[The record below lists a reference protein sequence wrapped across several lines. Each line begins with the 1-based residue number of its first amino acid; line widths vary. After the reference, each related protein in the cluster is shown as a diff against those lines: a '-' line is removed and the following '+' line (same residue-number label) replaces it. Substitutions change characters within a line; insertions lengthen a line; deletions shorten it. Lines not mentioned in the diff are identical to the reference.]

1 MAKQYGQTRLCY
13 VQVITKRQRKPVKSK
28 VVDID
33 VSAVRQKGQNVRW
46 PHSPLVLPH
55 DESLE
60 ACTVIIALML
70 EKVDTD
76 RQTESDGQMPSQRFA
91 VSTMNAVRVII
102 CSYKRGDCFKQAF
115 IAEQNMFCGDS

>member
-33 VSAVRQKGQNVRW
+33 VSAVGQKGQNVRW

-60 ACTVIIALML
+60 AYTVIIALTL

-76 RQTESDGQMPSQRFA
+76 RQTDRVRRTDAKSALCGFHYERGQSDNMQLQ
-91 VSTMNAVRVII
+91 T
-102 CSYKRGDCFKQAF
+102 RGLF
-115 IAEQNMFCGDS
+115 